1 MMSIYKRQ
9 PQIKSIFLVVLL
21 TVIVGI
27 TGFSQRLDYN
37 LDGKFIAE
45 GYDVVSYF
53 NGAPKKGKP
62 EFVYTYKNVKLKF
75 SSQSNLKA
83 FKANPEIYFP
93 QYGGWCAYA
102 MGLNGKKVSIDPM
115 TYEIRDNKL
124 YLFYN
129 AWGTNTLELWLKE
142 NPERL
147 KSKADINWVKA
158 KIKKKG

>member
-1 MMSIYKRQ
+1 MVLS
-9 PQIKSIFLVVLL
+9 LL
-21 TVIVGI
+21 TV
-27 TGFSQRLDYN
+27 FSVSCGYSQKLDYN

-53 NGAPKKGKP
+53 NSTPRKGNV
-62 EFVYTYKNVKLKF
+62 EIVYTYKNVKLKF
-75 SSQSNLKA
+75 LSQANLKT
-83 FKANPEIYFP
+83 FKANPETYFP

-102 MGLNGKKVSIDPM
+102 MGLNGKKVTINPL

-142 NPERL
+142 NPESL

-158 KIKKKG
+158 KFKKRG

>member
-1 MMSIYKRQ
+1 MKTNKRQ
-9 PQIKSIFLVVLL
+9 SLIKSILLVVLV
-21 TVIVGI
+21 TVISVS
-27 TGFSQRLDYN
+27 TSFSQQLDYN

-53 NGAPKKGKP
+53 NFVPKKGKA
-62 EFVYTYKNVKLKF
+62 EIVYTYKNVKLKF
-75 SSQSNLKA
+75 ASQANLKT
-83 FKANPEIYFP
+83 FKTNPEMYFP

-142 NPERL
+142 NPESL
-147 KSKADINWVKA
+147 KHKADINWVKA
-158 KIKKKG
+158 KFKKRR